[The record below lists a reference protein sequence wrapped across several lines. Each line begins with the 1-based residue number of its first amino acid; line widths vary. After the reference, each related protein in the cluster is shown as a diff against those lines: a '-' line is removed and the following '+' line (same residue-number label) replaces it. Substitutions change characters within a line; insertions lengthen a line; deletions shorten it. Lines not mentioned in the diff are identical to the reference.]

1 MMISEGIMP
10 NKATKFLFLFVT
22 WASLSTPAYAYLDA
36 ATGSMILQAIIGGF
50 AAALMYYRIFVGKFK
65 DFFKRTFQKSK

>member
-1 MMISEGIMP
+1 MILEGINRAP
-10 NKATKFLFLFVT
+10 KFFVLFIT
-22 WASLSTPAYAYLDA
+22 WLSLSSPAYAYLDA

-65 DFFKRTFQKSK
+65 DFFKRKFQKNK